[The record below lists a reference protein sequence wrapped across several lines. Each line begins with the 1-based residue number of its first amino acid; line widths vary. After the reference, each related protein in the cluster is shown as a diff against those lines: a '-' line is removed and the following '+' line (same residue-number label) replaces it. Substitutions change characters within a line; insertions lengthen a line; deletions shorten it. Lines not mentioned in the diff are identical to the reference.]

1 MNHSI
6 HHVDAKRGFVFLLV
20 AILVAIGLR
29 QADSQDAVTA
39 ESVAEAADAGGANA
53 DASAAIESDSEADE
67 IDDPPYTPKTV
78 SQLQKAL
85 SPIQFKVTQNEET
98 EPAFRNKY
106 WDNKKEGLYRCIV
119 CGQSLFTS
127 ETKFK
132 SGTGWPSFYDP
143 ISKDRIGMKL
153 DFRLIYPRQ
162 EVHCSRCEAHLGHVF
177 NDGPQDK
184 TGKRYCL
191 NSAALRFEEASE
203 KSTSAKDKKR

>member
-6 HHVDAKRGFVFLLV
+6 HHVDAKRVFAFIFAAVLV
-20 AILVAIGLR
+20 SIGLR
-29 QADSQDAVTA
+29 PAGSQDAATGA
-39 ESVAEAADAGGANA
+39 SGADAAAAVEVNA
-53 DASAAIESDSEADE
+53 DASATIESESDADE
-67 IDDPPYTPKTV
+67 IVDPPYTPKTV
-78 SQLQKAL
+78 AELQKLL

-98 EPAFRNKY
+98 ETAFRNKY

-119 CGQSLFTS
+119 CGQALFTS

-143 ISKDRIGMKL
+143 ISKERIGMKV

-177 NDGPQDK
+177 NDGPKDK

-191 NSAALRFEEASE
+191 NSAALQFEEATE
-203 KSTSAKDKKR
+203 KSKSAKDKKR

>member
-1 MNHSI
+1 MNHAF
-6 HHVDAKRGFVFLLV
+6 HHVDAKRVFAFIFA
-20 AILVAIGLR
+20 AILVSIGLR
-29 QADSQDAVTA
+29 QADSQDAVTGDP
-39 ESVAEAADAGGANA
+39 VADAVELKA
-53 DASAAIESDSEADE
+53 DASTTIESESEADE
-67 IDDPPYTPKTV
+67 IEDPPYTPKTV
-78 SQLQKAL
+78 AELQKLL

-98 EPAFRNKY
+98 ETAFRNKY

-119 CGQSLFTS
+119 CGQALFTS

-143 ISKDRIGMKL
+143 ISKDRIGMKV

-177 NDGPQDK
+177 NDGPKDK

-191 NSAALRFEEASE
+191 NSAALQFEEATE
-203 KSTSAKDKKR
+203 KSKSAKDEKR